1 MLPSSKLPFSVAKF
15 AIEDVG
21 EGADKSFHAPPR
33 LPSTQTTPV
42 IELQPRFGTNP
53 FSLSRNSLIRSQIH
67 TNFSQHSV
75 NSIISPAS
83 VPFSS
88 SSCIPSSK
96 ASANISGF
104 PSSAHSSA
112 SSHACTLF
120 PNPFV
125 LHRDLDSQPAS
136 IASKKLVDDPIIPST
151 STQSPRDAKNTNAL
165 PISHTSLIPP
175 LVSGSSTR
183 KPRKPRPDRVLM
195 HSSLR
200 PRVMAVDRL
209 FSWRTPYGLSHDDAL
224 LAELPP
230 ALVDSAKIS
239 IMGALATSSK
249 STYAAGLLR
258 FNQFC
263 DRWLISEDAR
273 MPASYAL
280 LCAFIGNHKGTISG
294 KTIKSWLSG
303 IRAWHLAN
311 HAPWYGDDNWVQ
323 MARVS
328 ANKEGSRHKR
338 ALRAP
343 VSIEHLLVLLSALT
357 LSLSFHAAVW
367 AVALVTFFGCRRLG
381 ETTVSSMSSFDPCLH
396 VLRSAEYV
404 YTLSF
409 ILSHYIIFLVSLL
422 SPYEMARVPP
432 HSVSLGRKLLVK
444 KELPLSSLPV
454 MTNSALAQPY
464 EIILTSIAMHQG
476 HLPYSPMSPPTD
488 AGST

>member
-1 MLPSSKLPFSVAKF
+1 MFPSSRLIFSVAKP
-15 AIEDVG
+15 AIGVAG
-21 EGADKSFHAPPR
+21 GGADDNISAPPR
-33 LPSTQTTPV
+33 LTSIQKNTA
-42 IELQPRFGTNP
+42 LDFQPPFASNP
-53 FSLSRNSLIRSQIH
+53 FSLSRNSHIRSQLC
-67 TNFSQHSV
+67 TTSTSSQHSV

-83 VPFSS
+83 APFSS
-88 SSCIPSSK
+88 LSSAPSSH
-96 ASANISGF
+96 ASLNINTLS
-104 PSSAHSSA
+104 SSA
-112 SSHACTLF
+112 STSVSSHTRSLF
-120 PNPFV
+120 PNPFS
-125 LHRDLDSQPAS
+125 LNRTLDSQPVPAIFTHDEKIIDS
-136 IASKKLVDDPIIPST
+136 IIPPTAAQSSRNTKIHSALPTYHDPSSIST
-151 STQSPRDAKNTNAL
+151 SSTP
-165 PISHTSLIPP
+165 
-175 LVSGSSTR
+175 STR
-183 KPRKPRPDRVLM
+183 KPRKPRPDRVLIP
-195 HSSLR
+195 SSLR

-209 FSWRTPYGLSHDDAL
+209 FSWRTPYGLSHDDSL

-230 ALVDSAKIS
+230 ALVESAKIS
-239 IMGALATSSK
+239 IMGALAIFSR

-263 DRWLISEDAR
+263 DKWSISEGAR

-303 IRAWHLAN
+303 IRAWHLTN

-381 ETTVSSMSSFDPCLH
+381 ETTVSSMSSFDPSLH

-404 YTLSF
+404 YYLSF
-409 ILSHYIIFLVSLL
+409 PFTHYITFVVFPS
-422 SPYEMARVPP
+422 SPYETAHVPP
-432 HSVSLGRKLLVK
+432 HSVFLGRKPLAK
-444 KELPLSSLPV
+444 KELP
-454 MTNSALAQPY
+454 
-464 EIILTSIAMHQG
+464 
-476 HLPYSPMSPPTD
+476 
-488 AGST
+488 